1 VEEDMETRPGSQPF
15 SAEALAALGNPGSA
29 YVKPVV
35 HQGRPAYAICAA
47 DGSLLA
53 VATSRQA
60 AFGLIRQ
67 NDLDPLDAH

>member
-1 VEEDMETRPGSQPF
+1 VEEDMETRPGNQPM
-15 SAEALAALGNPGSA
+15 STEALAAMGNPGSA

-53 VATSRQA
+53 IAASRQA

-67 NDLDPLDAH
+67 NELDPQDAH